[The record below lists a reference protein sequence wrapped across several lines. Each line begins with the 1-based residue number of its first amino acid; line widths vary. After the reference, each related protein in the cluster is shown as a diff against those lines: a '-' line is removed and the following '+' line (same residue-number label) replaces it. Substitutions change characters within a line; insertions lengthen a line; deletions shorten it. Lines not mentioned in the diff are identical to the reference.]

1 MASKEK
7 LVERGKRL
15 YQRFVDNVGKNNYE
29 KKLKENPEEYDI
41 GYNSPKKIKQL
52 IEQAEENKANVYKG
66 YTIPMKYKNKTLNE
80 YLKNNVKDKVDNN
93 MNQNVN
99 GLSAPF
105 YKRMRLSNGKAIGG
119 LPIIRL
125 LKPTPENPIA
135 ISRYTIGHE
144 LGHAKHLYNQGNLLK
159 QVDSL
164 DKQNKKK
171 QAQKLANKYHIMR
184 NKYNKVDKE
193 GRYYKEEL
201 ADKNVPKFLKQIKVP
216 KKDRQAIYYM
226 KKNLYPSLYGRYR
239 SKYGNLKYLKDYI
252 FGFSNLPENY
262 YSCKPMTREWKDIM
276 REHFYN
282 IYFSVGEYIASIED
296 FKNREKERTGKTL
309 NDTDWSLRT
318 SLEWRKYIYGEG
330 KRTKLHQDLE
340 YTSKYRDNPE
350 IMDIYIA
357 GKHEGIAE
365 AIRMLQNVGI
375 FSDGDPY
382 FLHIG
387 QHIE

>member
-1 MASKEK
+1 MASKDK
-7 LVERGKRL
+7 LVEKGKRI
-15 YQRFVDNVGKNNYE
+15 YQRFVDNVGKKNYE
-29 KKLKENPEEYDI
+29 KLLKENPEEYDI
-41 GYNSPKKIKQL
+41 GYNSSKKIKQL

-119 LPIIRL
+119 LPITRL
-125 LKPTPENPIA
+125 LKPTAENPIA

-144 LGHAKHLYNQGNLLK
+144 LGHAKHLYNQVNLLK

-201 ADKNVPKFLKQIKVP
+201 ADKNVPKFLKQIKIP

-226 KKNLYPSLYGRYR
+226 KNNLYPSLYGHYQ
-239 SKYGNLKYLKDYI
+239 SKYGNLKYIKDYI

-262 YSCKPMTREWKDIM
+262 YSCKPMTREWKEMM

-282 IYFSVGEYIASIED
+282 IYFSVGEYIASI
-296 FKNREKERTGKTL
+296 
-309 NDTDWSLRT
+309 
-318 SLEWRKYIYGEG
+318 
-330 KRTKLHQDLE
+330 
-340 YTSKYRDNPE
+340 
-350 IMDIYIA
+350 
-357 GKHEGIAE
+357 
-365 AIRMLQNVGI
+365 
-375 FSDGDPY
+375 
-382 FLHIG
+382 
-387 QHIE
+387 